1 MATST
6 SPLSRQ
12 PTQLDYVSPTQFKF
26 NIHQL
31 PKVEFFTTAANVP
44 AINLGEAIFP
54 TPYKEIPVM
63 GDTLTYDNLS
73 ITFIVDENLENYI
86 ELHNWLKGIG
96 FPENRQQFS
105 TYRDVTSNTPN
116 TVNVSTQQNDIGVT
130 GKANRDRTMY
140 SDAYLMLL
148 SNKNNPIVEVDFKNV
163 FPTSLGGLDFNQNA
177 TDVEYLTCTATFKY
191 QIYEINTL

>member
-1 MATST
+1 
-6 SPLSRQ
+6 
-12 PTQLDYVSPTQFKF
+12 
-26 NIHQL
+26 
-31 PKVEFFTTAANVP
+31 
-44 AINLGEAIFP
+44 
-54 TPYKEIPVM
+54 M
-63 GDTLTYDNLS
+63 GDKIEYEDLS
-73 ITFIVDENLENYI
+73 VTFLVDEYLENYI

-130 GKANRDRTMY
+130 GKPNRDRTMY

-163 FPTSLGGLDFNQNA
+163 FPTSVSGLDFNQNA

>member
-1 MATST
+1 MPG
-6 SPLSRQ
+6 PLDRQ
-12 PTQLDYVSPTQFKF
+12 PEKLDYSSPTQFRF
-26 NIHQL
+26 GINQL
-31 PKVEFFTTAANVP
+31 PKVEFFVQSCNSPGTSMGTATMSSPFKDIA
-44 AINLGEAIFP
+44 
-54 TPYKEIPVM
+54 VM
-63 GDTLTYDNLS
+63 GDKIEYEDLS
-73 ITFIVDENLENYI
+73 VTFLVDEYLENYI